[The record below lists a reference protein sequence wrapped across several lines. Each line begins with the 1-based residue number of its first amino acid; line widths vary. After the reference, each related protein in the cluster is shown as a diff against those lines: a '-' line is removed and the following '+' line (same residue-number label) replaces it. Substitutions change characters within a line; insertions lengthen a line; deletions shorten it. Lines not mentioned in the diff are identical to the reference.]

1 VRDFGDWADQLEQ
14 NVILFFGAGAASP
27 GRMVGFKNKGNKM
40 KESGV
45 YQIITIIGDMFLD
58 GQDKAME
65 GGR

>member
-1 VRDFGDWADQLEQ
+1 LEQ

-45 YQIITIIGDMFLD
+45 YQIITLIGDMFLD

-65 GGR
+65 GCR